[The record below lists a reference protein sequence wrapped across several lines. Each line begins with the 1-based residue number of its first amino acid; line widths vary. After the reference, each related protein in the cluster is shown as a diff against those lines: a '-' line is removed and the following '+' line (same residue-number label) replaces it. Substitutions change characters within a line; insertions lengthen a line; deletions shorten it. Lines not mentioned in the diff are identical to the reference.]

1 MTAHS
6 GTVGQSCLSPDGTM
20 VFTLCYKEEAMK
32 MWKVWGER
40 GKGGTGAEGTRKAF
54 EKFSIR

>member
-1 MTAHS
+1 
-6 GTVGQSCLSPDGTM
+6 
-20 VFTLCYKEEAMK
+20 

-40 GKGGTGAEGTRKAF
+40 EGIPSGSGNGGLSLVTAGKRGSIGPEGARRAF

>member
-1 MTAHS
+1 M
-6 GTVGQSCLSPDGTM
+6 SPDGTM
-20 VFTLCYKEEAMK
+20 VFTLCFREEAMK

-40 GKGGTGAEGTRKAF
+40 EKVGSGAEGTRRAF